1 LPFCG
6 QNWVMTLPSRLIQNT
21 CSIPLRLTTLGAE
34 CGAAMNSGWGSNEA
48 RSIQRDEP
56 TL

>member
-1 LPFCG
+1 
-6 QNWVMTLPSRLIQNT
+6 MTLPSRLIQNT